1 MEKITIYFRS
11 GDVKEY
17 TGKLTSTSLTGNN
30 LMVTEKET
38 TKTEEGDLLVTTT
51 KLYSLDTIDR
61 IVKITPTKTFEYT
74 YASDK

>member
-38 TKTEEGDLLVTTT
+38 TKTIFRESFFLEPRLR
-51 KLYSLDTIDR
+51 Y
-61 IVKITPTKTFEYT
+61 
-74 YASDK
+74 